1 MSCGVGRRRG
11 SDLVL
16 LWLWHRPAVT
26 APVRLYGKYWHSTL
40 NQLCFNKKDY
50 FFIFQQFD
58 YMSQSRSQFFLLGAI
73 EARISIFMFSSNLGI
88 SSVITSSNSFS
99 VPLCLLLLDLYNAY
113 IDPFMMLHNFL
124 KLCFPSYFLFSFH
137 SSESIISNVL
147 FSSWLI
153 FSSDCSILC

>member
-1 MSCGVGRRRG
+1 MIICLKV
-11 SDLVL
+11 DL
-16 LWLWHRPAVT
+16 
-26 APVRLYGKYWHSTL
+26 S
-40 NQLCFNKKDY
+40 F
-50 FFIFQQFD
+50 
-58 YMSQSRSQFFLLGAI
+58 SFLERI

-153 FSSDCSILC
+153 FSSDQYCVKSLDEYFNLDVFSSSRISGERVVFFFFSFVFLGTHP